1 VKQKEQLMSTRKMII
16 SVLVLLLVTTLAGV
30 LHWNGLPDPMA
41 SHWDINDQVNG
52 TMPKLWGVFLMPLI
66 SLGLFLLFLLI
77 PAIDPL
83 KANIAKFRGAF
94 NLFIAFMTLFLMYV
108 QGLILAWNLGFTHFK
123 MSESLL
129 PAVGLLFILIGFMI
143 RKAKRNF
150 FIGIRTPWTL
160 SSDKVWDETHR
171 VGSILFIASGV
182 LALTGVFF
190 GGATAFLLILI
201 PLMVSTIFLV
211 VYSYVLYQAEMKA

>member
-1 VKQKEQLMSTRKMII
+1 MSTRKMIV
-16 SVLVLLLVTTLAGV
+16 SVLVLLLITTLAGV

-41 SHWDINDQVNG
+41 SHWGINDQVNG
-52 TMPKLWGVFLMPLI
+52 TMPKFWGVFLVPLI

-83 KANIAKFRGAF
+83 KANIAKFRDAF
-94 NLFIAFMTLFLMYV
+94 NLFMAFMTLFLMYV
-108 QGLILAWNLGFTHFK
+108 QGLTLAWNLGFTHFK
-123 MSESLL
+123 MSTSLM
-129 PAVGLLFILIGFMI
+129 PALGLLFILVGYMI

-171 VGSILFIASGV
+171 VGSWLFIGSGV
-182 LALTGVFF
+182 LAILGSFF
-190 GGATAFLLILI
+190 GGMTAFWLLFVPLI
-201 PLMVSTIFLV
+201 GSAIFLV
-211 VYSYVLYQAEMKA
+211 IYSYVLYQRETKP

>member
-1 VKQKEQLMSTRKMII
+1 MSTRKMIV

-41 SHWDINDQVNG
+41 SHWGINDQVNG
-52 TMPKLWGVFLMPLI
+52 TMSKFWGVFLMPLI

-94 NLFIAFMTLFLMYV
+94 NLFIVFMTLFLMYV
-108 QGLILAWNLGFTHFK
+108 QGLTLAWNLGFTHFK

-171 VGSILFIASGV
+171 VGSILFMVSGA
-182 LALTGVFF
+182 LALVGAFF
-190 GGATAFLLILI
+190 GGEMAFLLILI
-201 PLMVSTIFLV
+201 PVLSSTLFLV
-211 VYSYVLYQAEMKA
+211 IYSYVLYLKETKA

>member
-1 VKQKEQLMSTRKMII
+1 
-16 SVLVLLLVTTLAGV
+16 
-30 LHWNGLPDPMA
+30 MA

-108 QGLILAWNLGFTHFK
+108 QGLILAWNLGFTHLK

-171 VGSILFIASGV
+171 VRINPVHCFRRIGFDRGV
-182 LALTGVFF
+182 LWRRNSFSADFNSTNGLNHFSCRLFVCSVSSGNESLIETG
-190 GGATAFLLILI
+190 
-201 PLMVSTIFLV
+201 
-211 VYSYVLYQAEMKA
+211 

>member
-1 VKQKEQLMSTRKMII
+1 MSTRKMIV

-41 SHWDINDQVNG
+41 SHWGINDQVNG
-52 TMPKLWGVFLMPLI
+52 TMPKFWGVFLMPLI

-77 PAIDPL
+77 PVIDPL

-108 QGLILAWNLGFTHFK
+108 QGLTLAWNLGFTHFK

-129 PAVGLLFILIGFMI
+129 PAIGLLFILIGLMI

-171 VGSILFIASGV
+171 VGSILFIASGI
-182 LALTGVFF
+182 LALVGVLF
-190 GGATAFLLILI
+190 GGVIAFLLILI
-201 PLMVSTIFLV
+201 PLIGSITFLV
-211 VYSYVLYQAEMKA
+211 IYSYVLYRDETKS

>member
-1 VKQKEQLMSTRKMII
+1 
-16 SVLVLLLVTTLAGV
+16 
-30 LHWNGLPDPMA
+30 
-41 SHWDINDQVNG
+41 
-52 TMPKLWGVFLMPLI
+52 MPKLWGVFLMPLI

>member
-1 VKQKEQLMSTRKMII
+1 MSTRKMIV

-41 SHWDINDQVNG
+41 SHWGINDQVNG
-52 TMPKLWGVFLMPLI
+52 TMSKFWGVFLMPLI

-94 NLFIAFMTLFLMYV
+94 NLFIVFMTLFLMYV
-108 QGLILAWNLGFTHFK
+108 QGLTLAWNLGFTHFK

-171 VGSILFIASGV
+171 VGAILFMVSGA
-182 LALTGVFF
+182 LALLGAFF
-190 GGATAFLLILI
+190 GGEMAFLLILI
-201 PLMVSTIFLV
+201 PVLSSTLFLV
-211 VYSYVLYQAEMKA
+211 IYSYVLYLKETKA

>member
-1 VKQKEQLMSTRKMII
+1 
-16 SVLVLLLVTTLAGV
+16 
-30 LHWNGLPDPMA
+30 MA

-108 QGLILAWNLGFTHFK
+108 QGLILAWNLWLH
-123 MSESLL
+123 SPQDERIA
-129 PAVGLLFILIGFMI
+129 PACG
-143 RKAKRNF
+143 R
-150 FIGIRTPWTL
+150 P
-160 SSDKVWDETHR
+160 
-171 VGSILFIASGV
+171 
-182 LALTGVFF
+182 
-190 GGATAFLLILI
+190 
-201 PLMVSTIFLV
+201 TIYLDWFHN
-211 VYSYVLYQAEMKA
+211 SQSQA

>member
-1 VKQKEQLMSTRKMII
+1 MSTRKMIV

-41 SHWDINDQVNG
+41 SHWGINDQVNG
-52 TMPKLWGVFLMPLI
+52 TMSKFWGVFLMPLI

-108 QGLILAWNLGFTHFK
+108 QGLTLAWNLGFTHFK

-182 LALTGVFF
+182 LALIGVFF
-190 GGATAFLLILI
+190 GGGMAFLLILV
-201 PLMVSTIFLV
+201 PLLVSTVFLV
-211 VYSYVLYQAEMKA
+211 IYSYVLYQREMKP